1 MVEVNTLHLPFIIM
15 YRRIALVALINAL
28 TIPVYGY
35 GYPSYNSGNYYASP
49 NSAPVVVPPTVI
61 NPPDMNASK
70 KSCRENVIDLFLFS
84 IRNTSGDCTK

>member
-1 MVEVNTLHLPFIIM
+1 
-15 YRRIALVALINAL
+15 
-28 TIPVYGY
+28 
-35 GYPSYNSGNYYASP
+35 
-49 NSAPVVVPPTVI
+49 VI